1 MNVQEFEELKNRK
14 EKLSMLKVKEE
25 AKIEALNKD
34 LELIMVDLNKMGIT
48 TIDEAKSRL
57 DTLEKEYNVLL
68 KEIGDSV
75 KELSNVQ
82 LI

>member
-34 LELIMVDLNKMGIT
+34 LELIMFDLNKMGIT

>member
-1 MNVQEFEELKNRK
+1 MNVKEFEELKNRK
-14 EKLSMLKVKEE
+14 EKLSMLKAKEE
-25 AKIEALNKD
+25 AKVEALNKD
-34 LELIMVDLNKMGIT
+34 LDLIMVDLSKMGIT

-57 DTLEKEYNVLL
+57 NTLEKEYNDLL

>member
-14 EKLSMLKVKEE
+14 EKLSVLKAKEE
-25 AKIEALNKD
+25 TKVEALNKD
-34 LELIMVDLNKMGIT
+34 LDLILVDLSKMGIS
-48 TIDEAKSRL
+48 TIEEAKSKL

-75 KELSNVQ
+75 KELNNVQ